1 MTFYIKTEK
10 TFHYWMNILDFMS
23 VQRTLVQIDI
33 SMIYTENQST
43 ARSNEM
49 LNQSISH
56 SIKHKLLQIVLYIL
70 SNRRKNQIHC
80 FKFIHCISTFSLP
93 EAPSII
99 IAPIHHYL
107 GLLGP
112 LPVFR
117 IGASLTDTGKLLLPL
132 HGPRPMVHSGTFIHP
147 L

>member
-56 SIKHKLLQIVLYIL
+56 SIKHKLLQIVLYVL
-70 SNRRKNQIHC
+70 
-80 FKFIHCISTFSLP
+80 
-93 EAPSII
+93 
-99 IAPIHHYL
+99 
-107 GLLGP
+107 
-112 LPVFR
+112 
-117 IGASLTDTGKLLLPL
+117 
-132 HGPRPMVHSGTFIHP
+132 
-147 L
+147 